1 MTSAP
6 ITDTSP
12 LTRLLY
18 TTPLGEFCR
27 HPEIAGALAQDR
39 LAATLAPWLQAP
51 DLFVCEHR
59 LFRDW
64 QVERPEAAAFAQE
77 SAVAIETEWAGMA
90 AEVLQLRL
98 LIHLTAH
105 RRIDA
110 AAVGR
115 EVFLPCASFFGE
127 PHVTCELPQGLA
139 LKIGTVRMANYWPKP
154 EMEARS
160 RVWWANRELVQAVER
175 RLFPLLP
182 PPGTEAVEQFGTAA
196 ALWLRLKSL
205 REFEARSSLPLFPYS
220 TIYPDGYCPRAYKI
234 RIPAETMRSLGGSY
248 LTLAAAGLSPYIAD
262 PFLAYCETRK
272 ELLGDWTEDL
282 LGLAIGKWGHL
293 ARRSAELG
301 L

>member
-6 ITDTSP
+6 ITDSSP
-12 LTRLLY
+12 LARLLY

-27 HPEIAGALAQDR
+27 HPEIAEALAQDR
-39 LAATLAPWLQAP
+39 LAATLTPWLQVP
-51 DLFVCEHR
+51 DLFGCEHR

-77 SAVAIETEWAGMA
+77 SAAAIEVECAGMA
-90 AEVLQLRL
+90 KEVLQLRL

-115 EVFLPCASFFGE
+115 EVFLPCAPFFGE
-127 PHVTCELPQGLA
+127 PHVLCELPQGLA
-139 LKIGTVRMANYWPKP
+139 LKVGTVRMANYWPRP

-160 RVWWANRELVQAVER
+160 RVWRANRELVQAVER
-175 RLFPLLP
+175 SLFSLLP
-182 PPGTEAVEQFGTAA
+182 PPGPDAAEQFGTAA
-196 ALWLRLKSL
+196 ALWLRLKPL
-205 REFEARSSLPLFPYS
+205 RDFEARSSLPLFPYS

-234 RIPAETMRSLGGSY
+234 RIPAETMRRLGGSY

-262 PFLAYCETRK
+262 PFLAYCDTRK
-272 ELLGDWTEDL
+272 ELLAEWTEDL
-282 LGLAIGKWGHL
+282 VGLAIGKWGHFVMQP
-293 ARRSAELG
+293 A
-301 L
+301 